1 MPVKVTLPNGAGT
14 VLVDGAAEEATMR
27 AILAAINK
35 QNGTN
40 ATPRGGSVPS
50 GGTGGGADASA
61 AEINKKR
68 MEDGANAEK
77 RFNKLVQGTS
87 ESLQNTASTFSRGF
101 SNVTPSLKDF
111 SGVLADYS
119 PEPFATAMREMGGT
133 LGDQVEIFRTLSG
146 VGIDLGDSLLQA
158 QLSAGQSRLPLEI
171 FARTIKDN
179 SQMLSMA
186 FGGATAGA
194 TVFAE
199 TQGKFMARSG
209 QSFAKLGFSM
219 DELAGYNASY
229 MEQQQRAGRLSKM
242 STDEIVAG
250 QERYNMELD
259 KLSKATGLSRQQID
273 EANKATQR
281 DAKMKLALGKLDTD
295 QQAAV
300 NAKIKQLEQLDPT
313 GKMASG
319 FKDIIAGGGVAVT
332 AEARQFALTMQSAGV
347 DASKMG
353 RDIFNGSK
361 TAIQDMNAGFGKAA
375 KASEQ
380 ITEGERRTAA
390 AMGAM
395 GQYTPMLGKAVLQ
408 GMGDVQKATKAAEEE
423 QKKKLGST
431 DPTRAVAGLD
441 QTLTEVQNSFKKS
454 LIETK
459 VFETT
464 AVGLGMATKK
474 VEEFSDSFAKMNTTE
489 KAATMVG
496 MEVAKQIGTFLKDH
510 GLEIAASYYGAKG
523 ARMTYENYKDV
534 KAGKLPTD
542 VDIPD
547 RTGKVPGAG
556 KAGAEAVEKGMG
568 GRIMGWLKG
577 AGKKVAVITG
587 LAGGG
592 VWLATEYD
600 LGGKAIDAML
610 GENGA
615 PKPAER
621 LSLEQERQRDRTPGA
636 EIPKAVEASRANE
649 PTAPTPPAPGQ
660 NPVTTVTQSVNELN
674 ASLQNV
680 DYSKLMFPESVGT
693 SIDAGSLKL
702 KNLTESINVT
712 TSSFKDLN
720 NVSLEKLN
728 DSITKLSDAMNK
740 PAAGTGTEK
749 TKVSAKSSEELLTE
763 MVSKLDQLNMSMAA
777 VADGQSSAVDYLS
790 KTAKYTRQT
799 SNNSA

>member
-1 MPVKVTLPNGAGT
+1 MPVKAMVPGVGT
-14 VLVDGAAEEATMR
+14 IIVENAAEDSTLR
-27 AILAAINK
+27 QILAAINK
-35 QNGTN
+35 SGIP
-40 ATPRGGSVPS
+40 AGGKP
-50 GGTGGGADASA
+50 GAGADASA
-61 AEINKKR
+61 ASSAKEQNDQQMKR
-68 MEDGANAEK
+68 GTAREEELKARMKMAGDSVSLGADMFA
-77 RFNKLVQGTS
+77 R
-87 ESLQNTASTFSRGF
+87 TFS
-101 SNVTPSLKDF
+101 NTTPAIKDGL
-111 SGVLADYS
+111 GVLAQMPGANIAGVSDVILQ
-119 PEPFATAMREMGGT
+119 FGGT
-133 LGDQVEIFRTLSG
+133 LGDQVEIFRTLSS

-158 QLSAGQSRLPLEI
+158 QLSAGEARLPLEI
-171 FARTIKDN
+171 FGRTVKDN

-194 TVFAE
+194 TKFAE

-209 QSFAKLGFSM
+209 QTFAKLGFSM

-229 MEQQQRAGRLSKM
+229 MEQQQRAGRLSSM

-259 KLSKATGLSRQQID
+259 KLSKATGLSRQQLD

-313 GKMASG
+313 GKMAAG

-361 TAIQDMNAGFGKAA
+361 TAIQDMNSGFGQAA
-375 KASEQ
+375 KASMQ

-408 GMGDVQKATKAAEEE
+408 GMGDVEKAAKAAEEE
-423 QKKKLGST
+423 QKKKIGST

-441 QTLTEVQNSFKKS
+441 QTLTNVQNSFKKS
-454 LIETK
+454 FIESG
-459 VFETT
+459 VLDLT
-464 AVGLGMATKK
+464 AKGLQT
-474 VEEFSDSFAKMNTTE
+474 
-489 KAATMVG
+489 AAT
-496 MEVAKQIGTFLKDH
+496 
-510 GLEIAASYYGAKG
+510 
-523 ARMTYENYKDV
+523 
-534 KAGKLPTD
+534 
-542 VDIPD
+542 
-547 RTGKVPGAG
+547 
-556 KAGAEAVEKGMG
+556 GAEAAAKKFSELDPAARVPVLFGAALGKTIVEEMIKAGLGSAIGAAGAKAAGIDPKRYEELKKGG
-568 GRIMGWLKG
+568 GELKG
-577 AGKKVAVITG
+577 TETKTPTGEPVKPGSAAGAADDVAKASKMEKLMSTLKNPYAWAIATTAGLIIYRDEVMDFITPEF
-587 LAGGG
+587 LKSSTLKNA
-592 VWLATEYD
+592 A
-600 LGGKAIDAML
+600 DAQ
-610 GENGA
+610 
-615 PKPAER
+615 AEK
-621 LSLEQERQRDRTPGA
+621 SNNTVPGA
-636 EIPKAVEASRANE
+636 EIPKAN
-649 PTAPTPPAPGQ
+649 TNAPKGPETPGAD
-660 NPVTTVTQSVNELN
+660 PVGNMNQRVNDLK

-680 DYSKLMFPESVGT
+680 DYSKLMFPDAVGA

-740 PAAGTGTEK
+740 PSATTGAEK

-763 MVSKLDQLNMSMAA
+763 MVSKLDQLNMSMAV